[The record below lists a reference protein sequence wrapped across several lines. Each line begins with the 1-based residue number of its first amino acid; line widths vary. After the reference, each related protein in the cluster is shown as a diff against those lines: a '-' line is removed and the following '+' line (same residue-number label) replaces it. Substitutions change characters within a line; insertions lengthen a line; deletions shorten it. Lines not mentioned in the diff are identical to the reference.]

1 MFPPTM
7 SKIGENWQPD
17 DCSTKWKMEHRNGPR
32 SLYNGVF
39 TDGGSMRVLMLVS
52 VVVVVGA
59 AGTAQDAAPPP
70 QQSARQA
77 LIEMFMGKGGDD
89 FTKHLP
95 DEARKALIRRGETA
109 ETSSVLRIAAIGRE
123 LTAQGGPIETFDTGP
138 NILISEDPNHV
149 QKIEVGVERDSL
161 AGDEDEIELSVHLY
175 QDGRPQSL
183 PVVPSLVFR
192 LTQENETWKL
202 AEVTVT
208 AHIPLTDPDYLN
220 GLREEQDKSTEQAAQ
235 SRMVAIAQAETTY
248 AANHG
253 DVGYSC
259 TLANLFPPSAGGE
272 SGDSVPGLNNEERG
286 GYSFSLSGCDGAPAS
301 KYRLMAVPADPE
313 STMKVFCAD
322 ESGTVKF
329 AAVDNK
335 ASCFSDG
342 KTASEGATPVP
353 VVE

>member
-1 MFPPTM
+1 
-7 SKIGENWQPD
+7 
-17 DCSTKWKMEHRNGPR
+17 
-32 SLYNGVF
+32 
-39 TDGGSMRVLMLVS
+39 MRALRLFC
-52 VVVVVGA
+52 VVMVVGV
-59 AGTAQDAAPPP
+59 AGIAQDSTPPP

-95 DEARKALIRRGETA
+95 DEARKTLIRKGEPA
-109 ETSSVLRIAAIGRE
+109 EASAVLRLAAMGRE
-123 LTAQGGPIETFDTGP
+123 LTAQGGRVETFDTGP
-138 NILISEDPNHV
+138 NILVSEDPNHL
-149 QKIEVGVERDSL
+149 QKIEVAVEGDSL

-175 QDGRPQSL
+175 KDGQPQSL
-183 PVVPSLVFR
+183 PVVPSLIFR
-192 LTQENETWKL
+192 LQQENKIWKL
-202 AEVTVT
+202 AEVTVA
-208 AHIPLTDPDYLN
+208 AHLPLTDPDYLN
-220 GLREEQDKSTEQAAQ
+220 GLREEQDQSTEQAAL
-235 SRMVAIAQAETTY
+235 SRMQMITQAETTY

-259 TLANLFPPSAGGE
+259 TLTNLLPPSAADE

-301 KYRLMAVPADPE
+301 KYRLLAVPVDPE

-322 ESGTVKF
+322 ESATVKLV
-329 AAVDNK
+329 AVGNK

-342 KTASEGATPVP
+342 KTAIEVATPAP